1 MTNVMIVEDQSM
13 PRQLFELFVKS
24 SDKYNLLFSI
34 ENAGMAEIYCMKHP
48 IDLIIMDVLTAGG
61 ENGLDAAETIKKNY
75 PDIKIIIVTSMPEF
89 SYLDRAR
96 KIGVDSFW
104 YKEDKRETI
113 LDIMDR
119 TIAGESVYPDKAPEL
134 MLGNASS
141 YDFTPTELEVLREL
155 TSGDTNP
162 EIARRMYLS
171 AETVKKHIQHML
183 EKTGFK
189 SRTMLAVEARESGLV
204 IRNKQKEDE

>member
-1 MTNVMIVEDQSM
+1 
-13 PRQLFELFVKS
+13 
-24 SDKYNLLFSI
+24 
-34 ENAGMAEIYCMKHP
+34 
-48 IDLIIMDVLTAGG
+48 
-61 ENGLDAAETIKKNY
+61 
-75 PDIKIIIVTSMPEF
+75 MPEF
-89 SYLDRAR
+89 SYLDRAK

-119 TIAGESVYPDKAPEL
+119 TVAGEKVYPDRAPEL
-134 MLGNASS
+134 KLGNASS

-162 EIARRMYLS
+162 EIAKRMHLS
-171 AETVKKHIQHML
+171 SETVKKHIQHML

-204 IRNKQKEDE
+204 IRDKQKEDE

>member
-48 IDLIIMDVLTAGG
+48 IDLILMDVLTAGG
-61 ENGLDAAETIKKNY
+61 ENGLDAAETIKNNY
-75 PDIKIIIVTSMPEF
+75 PHIKIIIVTSMPEF

-113 LDIMDR
+113 LEIMDR
-119 TIAGESVYPDKAPEL
+119 TVAGENVYPDRAPEL
-134 MLGNASS
+134 KLGNASI

-162 EIARRMYLS
+162 EIAKRMHLS

-204 IRNKQKEDE
+204 IRDKQKEDV

>member
-13 PRQLFELFVKS
+13 PRQLFELFVRS

-48 IDLIIMDVLTAGG
+48 IDLILMDVLTAGG
-61 ENGLDAAETIKKNY
+61 ENGLDAAEAIKRNY
-75 PDIKIIIVTSMPEF
+75 PHIKIIIVTSMPEF

-96 KIGVDSFW
+96 RIGVDSFW

-119 TIAGESVYPDKAPEL
+119 TVAGENVYPDRPPEL

-162 EIARRMYLS
+162 EIAKRMHLS

-204 IRNKQKEDE
+204 IRDKQKED